1 LSFAD
6 VTAKYDRDMDGTS
19 VRTECCI
26 AGGGPAG
33 LMLGYLLARA
43 GVDVIVLEKHL
54 DFLRDFRGDT
64 IHPSTLTVLDDLGL
78 LDAFLALPHDEVT
91 ELVGDVYGEIVPIA
105 DFTHLDA
112 PRPFMVLVPQWDF
125 LDFIA
130 DQARALPNFS
140 LRMGATALGV
150 IERNGDGDADGER
163 AVIGVNVQTA
173 DGGFAIHADLVVAAD
188 GRHTTLR
195 ESAGLA
201 SIELGAPIDVLWFR
215 MPRDRADPRSQTG
228 GSIRPGALLVT
239 LNRGDYW
246 QCAYVIPKGSLAALQ
261 AAGIAAFR
269 DRVVAIAP
277 FLAAGAGTL
286 VDWEQAK
293 LLSVQISRMPR
304 WWREGLLCIGDAAH
318 AMSPVGGV
326 GINLAIQDAVAAS
339 NLLADALREKRL
351 TTGHLAAV
359 QQRRDWPAR
368 VTQRAQMAVQNEVL
382 APVLAGTAA
391 PAELPLPLRL
401 LRRFALLRRLPARL
415 VGIGVRPERVETQPV
430 ARARA
435 S

>member
-1 LSFAD
+1 
-6 VTAKYDRDMDGTS
+6 MDATPS
-19 VRTECCI
+19 LRTECCI

-33 LMLGYLLARA
+33 LMLGFLLARA

-78 LDAFLALPHDEVT
+78 LEDFLKLPHDEVT
-91 ELVGDVYGEIVPIA
+91 ELVGDVYGESVTIA

-130 DQARALPNFS
+130 DRARALPNFS
-140 LRMGATALGV
+140 LRLGAKALGV
-150 IERNGDGDADGER
+150 IERPDDG

-173 DGGFAIHADLVVAAD
+173 EGGFAVHADLVVAAD

-195 ESAGLA
+195 GSADLA
-201 SIELGAPIDVLWFR
+201 SEDLAAPIDVLWFR
-215 MPRDRADPRSQTG
+215 VPRDRADPRSQTG

-261 AAGIAAFR
+261 AAGLDAFR
-269 DRVVAIAP
+269 DRVGVIAP
-277 FLAAGAGTL
+277 FLVAGSPTL
-286 VDWEQAK
+286 TDWDQIK

-304 WWREGLLCIGDAAH
+304 WWRDGLLCIGDAAH

-339 NLLADALREKRL
+339 NLLAEPLREKRL
-351 TTGHLAAV
+351 TPEHLEAV
-359 QQRRDWPAR
+359 QRRRDWPAR
-368 VTQRAQMAVQNEVL
+368 VTQRAQIAIQNEVL

-391 PAELPLPLRL
+391 PAELPLPVRL
-401 LRRFALLRRLPARL
+401 LQRFAVLRRLPARL
-415 VGIGVRPERVETQPV
+415 VGIGVRPERVETRAVSRQP
-430 ARARA
+430 
-435 S
+435 

>member
-1 LSFAD
+1 MLRP
-6 VTAKYDRDMDGTS
+6 VDGTTS
-19 VRTECCI
+19 LRTECCI

-78 LDAFLALPHDEVT
+78 LDEFLKLPHDEVT
-91 ELVGDVYGEIVPIA
+91 ELVGDVYGQSVTIA
-105 DFTHLDA
+105 DFTHLAA

-140 LRMGATALGV
+140 LRMGAKALGV
-150 IERNGDGDADGER
+150 IEDGG
-163 AVIGVNVQTA
+163 AVVGVDVQTA
-173 DGGFAIHADLVVAAD
+173 HGRFAVHADLVVAAD

-195 ESAGLA
+195 RSAGLA
-201 SIELGAPIDVLWFR
+201 SDDLGAPIDVLWFR
-215 MPRDRADPRSQTG
+215 APRDRADLRSQTG

-261 AAGIAAFR
+261 AAGIESFR
-269 DRVVAIAP
+269 DRVVGIAP
-277 FLAAGAGTL
+277 FLAAGIAAL
-286 VDWEQAK
+286 VDWDAVK
-293 LLSVQISRMPR
+293 LLSVQISRLPR
-304 WWREGLLCIGDAAH
+304 WWRDGLLCIGDAAH

-326 GINLAIQDAVAAS
+326 GINLAIQDAVAAA
-339 NLLADALREKRL
+339 NLLAGPLRDKRL
-351 TTGHLAAV
+351 TTDELKAV
-359 QQRRDWPAR
+359 QRRRDWPAR
-368 VTQRAQMAVQNEVL
+368 VTQRAQIAIHNELL
-382 APVLAGTAA
+382 APLLADTEA

-401 LRRFALLRRLPARL
+401 LQRFAMLRRLPARL
-415 VGIGVRPERVETQPV
+415 VGIGVRPERVETRPV
-430 ARARA
+430 ARLP
-435 S
+435 